1 MRLGPDV
8 ETWAAPTVP
17 LERASLVLHPGER
30 IAGVYEVRE
39 ALGWGSAGR
48 VYLAHDERLDRPIA
62 LKVLES
68 TRSDDELLREGA
80 TLAQLD
86 HPNVV
91 EVYAIVRHR
100 GRAVLAMELVPG
112 GSLAEVASGSP
123 EDVVYWLDGV
133 LSGLAALHAAG
144 LVHRDL
150 KPANVLRGAFGETKL
165 SDFGLVTRVDDT
177 APTLEGTPAYCA
189 PEVVRGSS
197 VPVHLRVA
205 ADYYAL
211 GVMAFELFTGR
222 RPFEHDDPF
231 EVLRSHVQEPP
242 PKLSDIQPSLAPF
255 DAWVGSLLEKEPSRR
270 VIDAGRLRV
279 ELLDALRQLR
289 SSEHAAPQV
298 LIAEADGARGDRLE
312 RVILEICPGLRVTRS
327 GDGVE
332 AARLV
337 ERGAVDLAIV
347 GLELPGHGAMEL
359 CALARALPSP
369 VPTLVTMQHGTARD
383 WALAQALGARACL
396 LEPYS
401 RDTVEVALRHVLQ
414 WCATRGASR
423 VES

>member
-8 ETWAAPTVP
+8 ETWAAPATP
-17 LERASLVLHPGER
+17 LERSSLVLRPGER
-30 IAGVYEVRE
+30 VAGVYEVRE
-39 ALGWGSAGR
+39 ALGRGSAGR
-48 VYLAHDERLDRPIA
+48 VYLAHDERIDRPIA

-68 TRSDDELLREGA
+68 TRSDEELLREGA
-80 TLAQLD
+80 TLAQLA
-86 HPNVV
+86 HPHVV
-91 EVYAIVRHR
+91 EVYALVRHR
-100 GRAVLAMELVPG
+100 GRPVLAMELVPG
-112 GSLAEVASGSP
+112 GSLAEVAPGSP

-133 LSGLAALHAAG
+133 LSGLDALHAAG

-231 EVLRSHVQEPP
+231 EVLRSHVHDPA
-242 PKLSDIQPSLAPF
+242 PKVSDILPALAPF

-279 ELLDALRQLR
+279 DLLDALRQVR
-289 SSEHAAPQV
+289 SSEHAAPRV
-298 LIAEADGARGDRLE
+298 LIAEAEGARGDRLE

-347 GLELPGHGAMEL
+347 GLELPGHGALEL

-414 WCATRGASR
+414 WCAMRDASR